1 MNRLLKIV
9 RSAMPGTGV
18 QFRKTAYGKE
28 EIRRFLRDVIAM
40 ANAPIEGP
48 RYIVVGMGFSSK
60 GQKKVYDV
68 DQQDFSG
75 NPAYKKLV
83 TEFVEPMIQVRYQP
97 IISEG
102 KRIGVFEIA
111 DCQDRP
117 YMMRSDFS
125 ESLRRGDAYVRVE
138 NMPVKL
144 GRRQLQ
150 SMFEK
155 KFVDSVSAEKVEIG
169 FPGEIIHKD
178 FAVRT
183 VDLSQMPSLIA
194 SEKIRQ
200 LMDIQKS
207 SKNKGSTTIIARLT
221 HARLFG
227 SDEPYENRS
236 PEELQSEMEEI
247 QHKHAND
254 DQHFL
259 FEKHVKHLQL
269 VVFNQGEEP
278 IEDASLKVIMPKHRC
293 FHVAQQLPMLQR
305 DDKYVARSP
314 AEIADYPSVD
324 ITEGAVHVTNM
335 LGDVPTDAP
344 VQAFTLPLR
353 ICVGAE
359 LKGRKLGIRYSLD
372 GRNLRRPAKG
382 KLRLLF

>member
-9 RSAMPGTGV
+9 RSATPGSGV
-18 QFRKTAYGKE
+18 QFRNKAYGRD

-40 ANAPIEGP
+40 ANAPVDGP
-48 RYIVVGMGFSSK
+48 RYIVVGMGFGSK
-60 GQKKVYDV
+60 GQKKVYAV

-75 NPAYKKLV
+75 DPAYRKLV
-83 TEFVEPMIQVRYQP
+83 TEFVEPMLQVRYQP
-97 IISEG
+97 VISEG

-117 YMMRSDFS
+117 YMMRADYS
-125 ESLRRGDAYVRVE
+125 ENLRRGDAYVRVK

-150 SMFEK
+150 SMFER

-178 FAVRT
+178 ISVRT
-183 VDLSQMPSLIA
+183 IDLSQIPSLVA

-200 LMDIQKS
+200 LVEIRNS
-207 SKNKGSTTIIARLT
+207 SKNRGSTTMIARLT

-236 PEELQSEMEEI
+236 PEELIRELQEI

-259 FEKHVKHLQL
+259 FEKHVEQLQL

-278 IEDASLKVIMPKHRC
+278 IEDASLKIVMPKHPGL
-293 FHVAQQLPMLQR
+293 HVAQQLPMLQR

-324 ITEGAVHVTNM
+324 FKDDAVHVTNM

-353 ICVGAE
+353 IYVGAE

>member
-1 MNRLLKIV
+1 
-9 RSAMPGTGV
+9 
-18 QFRKTAYGKE
+18 
-28 EIRRFLRDVIAM
+28 M
-40 ANAPIEGP
+40 ANAPVDGP
-48 RYIVVGMGFSSK
+48 RYIVVGMDFCSK
-60 GQKKVYDV
+60 GQKKIFDV

-83 TEFVEPMIQVRYQP
+83 SEFVEPMILIRYQP
-97 IISEG
+97 VVSEG

-117 YMMRSDFS
+117 YMMRADYS

-138 NMPVKL
+138 DMPVKL

-155 KFVDSVSAEKVEIG
+155 KFVDSVSVGKVEIG

-200 LMDIQKS
+200 LMEIRKS
-207 SKNKGSTTIIARLT
+207 PKNKGSTTVIARLT

-236 PEELQSEMEEI
+236 PEDLRRELEEI

-278 IEDASLKVIMPKHRC
+278 IEDASLKLILPKHRY
-293 FHVAQQLPMLQR
+293 FHVAQHLPMLQR
-305 DDKYVARSP
+305 NDTYVPRSA

-324 ITEGAVHVTNM
+324 FKEDAVLVSNV
-335 LGDVPTDAP
+335 LGNVPTDAP
-344 VQAFTLPLR
+344 VQAFKLPLR
-353 ICVGAE
+353 ICVGNE

-372 GRNLRRPAKG
+372 ARNLRRPAKG

>member
-9 RSAMPGTGV
+9 RSATPGTGV
-18 QFRKTAYGKE
+18 QFRKAAYGKE

-48 RYIVVGMGFSSK
+48 RYIVVGMEFGNK
-60 GQKKVYDV
+60 GQKRIHAV
-68 DQQDFSG
+68 DEQDFCG
-75 NPAYKKLV
+75 NPAYRQLV
-83 TEFVEPMIQVRYQP
+83 VEFVEPMIKLRYQP
-97 IISEG
+97 IISDG

-125 ESLRRGDAYVRVE
+125 EKLRRGDAYVRVD
-138 NMPVKL
+138 NMPVKM

-150 SMFEK
+150 GMFER
-155 KFVDSVSAEKVEIG
+155 KFVDSVSAEKIEIG

-178 FAVRT
+178 CKIRT
-183 VDLSQMPSLIA
+183 ADLSQMPSLVA

-200 LMDIQKS
+200 LLDIQKS
-207 SKNKGSTTIIARLT
+207 SKNKGSTTVIARLT

-236 PEELQSEMEEI
+236 HEDLQRELEEI
-247 QHKHAND
+247 QDKHEID
-254 DQHFL
+254 DEHFL
-259 FEKHVKHLQL
+259 FEGHAKRLQL

-278 IEDASLKVIMPKHRC
+278 IEDATLKIIMPYHES
-293 FHVAQQLPMLQR
+293 FHVAQRLPMQRR

-314 AEIADYPSVD
+314 AELADYPTVD
-324 ITEGAVHVTNM
+324 VRDKAVHVSNM

-344 VQAFTLPLR
+344 IQAFTLPLR
-353 ICVGAE
+353 ICVGSE

>member
-18 QFRKTAYGKE
+18 QFRRTAYGKS

-40 ANAPIEGP
+40 ANAPVDGP
-48 RYIVVGMGFSSK
+48 RYIVVGMDFCSK
-60 GQKKVYDV
+60 GQKKIYDV

-83 TEFVEPMIQVRYQP
+83 SEFVEPMILIRYQP
-97 IISEG
+97 VVSEG

-117 YMMRSDFS
+117 YMMRADYS

-138 NMPVKL
+138 DMPVKL

-155 KFVDSVSAEKVEIG
+155 KFVDSVSVGKVEIG

-194 SEKIRQ
+194 SEKTG
-200 LMDIQKS
+200 
-207 SKNKGSTTIIARLT
+207 N
-221 HARLFG
+221 
-227 SDEPYENRS
+227 
-236 PEELQSEMEEI
+236 
-247 QHKHAND
+247 
-254 DQHFL
+254 
-259 FEKHVKHLQL
+259 
-269 VVFNQGEEP
+269 
-278 IEDASLKVIMPKHRC
+278 
-293 FHVAQQLPMLQR
+293 
-305 DDKYVARSP
+305 
-314 AEIADYPSVD
+314 
-324 ITEGAVHVTNM
+324 
-335 LGDVPTDAP
+335 
-344 VQAFTLPLR
+344 
-353 ICVGAE
+353 
-359 LKGRKLGIRYSLD
+359 
-372 GRNLRRPAKG
+372 
-382 KLRLLF
+382 